1 MEEVRGQTL
10 LANLSK
16 LLIAILN
23 INLIMAVTSLYSAD
37 NSCGNEAVNKGLLL
51 VDQFYS
57 CLINGRNVTSCN
69 NIFLTAPYFPKND
82 LSKTWDYVIKN
93 KKLFLMND
101 RYHKDKDFFKR
112 SRKAVTYFNPRNLDN
127 VSEGYLYI
135 TIVHSIHDRINSGIY
150 KEIAFPIV
158 KDNRTGEY
166 RIDFRGIKVNGILV
180 DKDNEF
186 VRDFNIIE
194 QLGFT
199 PNK

>member
-1 MEEVRGQTL
+1 M

-23 INLIMAVTSLYSAD
+23 INLILAVTSLYSAD
-37 NSCGNEAVNKGLLL
+37 NSSGNEAVNKGYQL
-51 VDQFYS
+51 VEKFYS
-57 CLINGRNVTSCN
+57 CLINDRNEAYCN
-69 NIFLTAPYFPKND
+69 NIFVTAPYFPKND
-82 LSKTWDYVIKN
+82 LSKTWDYAIKN
-93 KKLFLMND
+93 KQLFLMHGK
-101 RYHKDKDFFKR
+101 YHKDKDFFKR
-112 SRKAVTYFNPRNLDN
+112 SRKAVTYYNPRNLAN

-166 RIDFRGIKVNGILV
+166 KIDFRGIKVNGILV

-194 QLGFT
+194 KLGFT
-199 PNK
+199 LNNINN